1 TETERLSTHLK
12 SSTYVLHVLK
22 RLASLGASLFNVV
35 MIIYE
40 MKLTPSYD
48 MVVGIGRT
56 GVYFSSLFM
65 SLSKFIQSFFDFFCV
80 NSKSN
85 LSFSILYS
93 VLQLEQRRQSSVV
106 SEA

>member
-1 TETERLSTHLK
+1 
-12 SSTYVLHVLK
+12 
-22 RLASLGASLFNVV
+22 
-35 MIIYE
+35 

-65 SLSKFIQSFFDFFCV
+65 SLSKFIQSIFDFFCV
-80 NSKSN
+80 NCKSN

-93 VLQLEQRRQSSVV
+93 SLQLEQTRQSSMV
-106 SEA
+106 SYAYNSFLQFLQIFFSNKFPIVSLHLFKSLLLYLAILL